1 MKQTMHII
9 IEPRKNDRFSA
20 VGIWQESAFIDKLR
34 ALGSDP
40 VVLDPATGNL
50 PGGLK
55 VIGSLDQLS
64 ANPGDIIVR
73 VEASQLFLDADIV
86 AAGLAR
92 FRDHGGDYFTQW
104 EHCRLPVG
112 VGIRAYSA
120 DIVGASGARTF
131 DDLQAYCL
139 ANCETLSFLYDDVA
153 YVSYEDSLLDSRL
166 VPARGATE
174 WNLKGFLDQA
184 SGRQEF
190 RYKGEGNA
198 PIVDERG
205 MGAAYGFESA
215 ACADF
220 PTYVMFD
227 MTNKCNATCI
237 HCPHSVGFPGSDHP
251 EFIGASVFKNVIDQ
265 CVDKDINFIRVTADG
280 EPLLHPH
287 IWELFDYAR
296 DRGVGPIGLTSNG
309 SALNRANAG
318 RLLDSKI
325 FMVDFSLDAF
335 SEKTFEMVR
344 TGLSYART
352 HENVLRLIDMRNQA
366 GSGLKIMVSFVNQK
380 ENCHE
385 LEAFMEY
392 WQPLVDKVLIREM
405 HSNVG
410 VNDTSETAAEKA
422 AGRYP
427 CPHLFRRTVADY
439 AGDLKFCPIDW
450 YGGSKLIKIDE
461 ATIDETWHSDDYH
474 SHRLQHLNNLFSA
487 DSICATCEDW
497 KSTPWDLG
505 YEKIIG
511 ELSGENDEK
520 HRSAS

>member
-1 MKQTMHII
+1 MVIDASGSNSSVSEHWK
-9 IEPRKNDRFSA
+9 
-20 VGIWQESAFIDKLR
+20 ESGFLEKLES
-34 ALGSDP
+34 LGGELAI
-40 VVLDPATGNL
+40 LDTDSGDWPGDLNVITGL
-50 PGGLK
+50 
-55 VIGSLDQLS
+55 VHLS
-64 ANPGDIIVR
+64 AGPGDIIVR
-73 VEASQLFLDADIV
+73 VEASQLFFDAGIA

-92 FRDHGGDYFTQW
+92 FREHGGDYFTQW

-120 DIVGASGARTF
+120 DIVTASEARTF
-131 DDLQAYCL
+131 DDLQAFCF
-139 ANCETLSFLYDDVA
+139 ANRETLSFLYDDA
-153 YVSYEDSLLDSRL
+153 AHVSFQDSLLDSRL
-166 VPARGATE
+166 VSGEGITE
-174 WNLKGFLDQA
+174 WNLNGFLDLA

-190 RYKGEGNA
+190 RYQGEGKA
-198 PIVDERG
+198 PIVDGRG
-205 MGAAYGFESA
+205 MPAAYGFESA
-215 ACADF
+215 ACAEF
-220 PTYVMFD
+220 PTYIMFD

-237 HCPHSVGFPGSDHP
+237 HCPHSVGFPGSDNP
-251 EFIGASVFKNVIDQ
+251 QFIDGSIFRNVIDQ
-265 CVDKDINFIRVTADG
+265 CAGKDIDFIRVTADG

-296 DRGVGPIGLTSNG
+296 DRKVGPTGLTSNG
-309 SALNRANAG
+309 SALTKANAQ

-335 SEKTFEMVR
+335 SEDTFELVR

-352 HENVLRLIDMRNQA
+352 HENVLRLIDMRNEA
-366 GSGLKIMVSFVNQK
+366 GSDLKIMVSFVNQK
-380 ENCHE
+380 ENGHE
-385 LEAFMEY
+385 LEPFREY
-392 WQPLVDKVLIREM
+392 WEPLVDKVLVREM

-410 VNDTSETAAEKA
+410 VNDNSDAATGKD

-450 YGGSKLIKIDE
+450 QGGSKLAKIDDVSI
-461 ATIDETWHSDDYH
+461 TKTWHSKEYH
-474 SHRLQHLNNLFSA
+474 GHRMQHLNNQFST

-511 ELSGENDEK
+511 ELSGDNDEK